1 MAIDHAKSVSNAK
14 SESLDIVIIGAS
26 GGIGQYLVREYSDK
40 YRVIGTYQSASP
52 SDLIKGAEY
61 HKVNVANSEEVN
73 NFVNSIG
80 PSLSIPVLIYAVG
93 ISPNNVTAKII
104 DEDWNNTIAV
114 NLSGAMYCS
123 RAILPWMKKVKYGR
137 LIYISSVLSRIAVN
151 GTLAY
156 SVTKAGLNSMAKVI
170 ASENALNGITS
181 NSVALGYFDVGIIS
195 AVPGDYL
202 NKHVLPQIPLQR
214 LGNPSNIV
222 STINN
227 IIDSDYL
234 TGSVIDL
241 NGGIV

>member
-1 MAIDHAKSVSNAK
+1 
-14 SESLDIVIIGAS
+14 
-26 GGIGQYLVREYSDK
+26 
-40 YRVIGTYQSASP
+40 
-52 SDLIKGAEY
+52 
-61 HKVNVANSEEVN
+61 
-73 NFVNSIG
+73 
-80 PSLSIPVLIYAVG
+80 
-93 ISPNNVTAKII
+93 
-104 DEDWNNTIAV
+104 
-114 NLSGAMYCS
+114 
-123 RAILPWMKKVKYGR
+123 
-137 LIYISSVLSRIAVN
+137 
-151 GTLAY
+151 
-156 SVTKAGLNSMAKVI
+156 MAKVI